1 MTGSGSVVWILGL
14 PSAGKSTLAS
24 SLARRMREE
33 GLPALLLDGDEV
45 RGALD
50 PAPGFDEPSRAAFYR
65 TLARLAALA
74 AGQGLVAIVAA
85 TSNLRVHR
93 DEARRHWPE
102 LLEVFVDVP
111 LEECERR
118 DAKGLYAK
126 ARRGEAPS
134 LPGVGDA
141 FERPVAPDIRATGGD
156 DPAVVEEILRRLR
169 AQAPRLGARSR
180 CLPPPPGAG
189 RRSGRRPR

>member
-1 MTGSGSVVWILGL
+1 MRGAVVWILGL

-24 SLARRMREE
+24 RLAGRMREE
-33 GLPALLLDGDEV
+33 GIPVLLLDGDEV

-50 PAPGFDEPSRAAFYR
+50 PAPGFDESARAAFYR

-74 AGQGLVAIVAA
+74 ARQGMVAIVAA
-85 TSNLRVHR
+85 TSNRRVHR
-93 DEARRHWPE
+93 EEARRHWPE

-134 LPGVGDA
+134 LPGVGDT
-141 FERPVAPDIRATGGD
+141 FEPPEAPDIRATGGE
-156 DPAVVEEILRRLR
+156 DPTVVAEI
-169 AQAPRLGARSR
+169 ANRLGAARLAQGVAPLTPSSSASPRS
-180 CLPPPPGAG
+180 P
-189 RRSGRRPR
+189 